1 MAVDDEDDDSS
12 DGEDLLGDIIPT
24 PSQSADSIASEPQ
37 EEQTYEPPVFE
48 QSPPFEQ
55 SLPTPP
61 PAREPEPIQYV
72 HNPQPTETTQTLRER
87 RPDPS
92 QSTQTYTTA
101 RAALFANRR
110 KPTAA
115 EPQTSTATAEA
126 ILDHQKQEQ
135 DALSDSILK
144 MASALKS
151 SSKKFSTTLEAD
163 KDVVGRAGEG
173 MEKTERGMEAARGR
187 MGVLKK
193 MTEGKGWWGRMI
205 LYAWVYGLML
215 TLVIFVFV
223 LPKLRF

>member
-24 PSQSADSIASEPQ
+24 PSQSADSIASETQ
-37 EEQTYEPPVFE
+37 EEQSYEPPVVD
-48 QSPPFEQ
+48 QSP
-55 SLPTPP
+55 PTPP
-61 PAREPEPIQYV
+61 PAREPDPIQYV
-72 HNPQPTETTQTLRER
+72 HNPQPTETTPTLRER
-87 RPDPS
+87 RPDQS
-92 QSTQTYTTA
+92 QSTQSYTTA

-151 SSKKFSTTLEAD
+151 SSQKFSTTLEAD

-173 MEKTERGMEAARGR
+173 IEKTERSMEAARGR

-215 TLVIFVFV
+215 TLVVFVFV